1 MAELVGYGLDE
12 NGSVIDKVSKESFFY
27 GMIGL
32 FVILNAI
39 VLFPP
44 KLLETKMH
52 NGLHRIFPIGDTYRD
67 YFLGWFYSFGGIVNL
82 SLSVMVFYT
91 HAINNQQAIAANE
104 FSFFFYLI
112 PVLFIIWIIGLFAI
126 LTGKFKQIKK

>member
-1 MAELVGYGLDE
+1 
-12 NGSVIDKVSKESFFY
+12 
-27 GMIGL
+27 
-32 FVILNAI
+32 
-39 VLFPP
+39 
-44 KLLETKMH
+44 MH